1 KGAAMVG
8 FVLAQDVGT
17 GDFDLG
23 TILVYILIGLVVGA
37 LARVIVPGTGGMS
50 WVLTIVV
57 GILGAL
63 IGGYLAGAVWEDTA
77 GVDWIASIV
86 VAALLVFIV
95 SRMGGRSRG
104 T

>member
-1 KGAAMVG
+1 
-8 FVLAQDVGT
+8 
-17 GDFDLG
+17 
-23 TILVYILIGLVVGA
+23 VVGA

-95 SRMGGRSRG
+95 SRMGGRSRV